1 MNPLKSVIVTLTIV
15 TASACIAADPTITS
29 VTAQQRYPWNGKVD
43 ISYKVTGDIAAT
55 AKERG
60 LITSL
65 KVTATDKVANK
76 TYTATKLSGD
86 RALTAGTHSFVWDLD
101 AEGLLLKSTNVV
113 FTVACEKTPAL
124 YCVIDLSAGANATS
138 YAVSYMS
145 APPSGGFNVDAYKTT
160 KLVLRRI
167 ESGSFKMCGQY
178 NVTLTKPFYCAVF
191 EMTQKQYKLV
201 VGSNP
206 SYYSG
211 DKRPVEGISYKIIRG
226 SSNGAKWPS
235 SSSVDSSSIMGKL
248 RSRTGLAFDIPTE
261 AQWEYACR
269 AGTTSKFN
277 NGGDSESDLKKLGRY
292 SGNVTDGKGGYSSN
306 TTTVGS
312 YLPNAWGLY
321 DMHGNVIEWC
331 LDWYSGSLTN
341 NVVDPKGPS
350 SGSQRAARGGSWYNG
365 AVGSPNRDH
374 NSPTYADKYYSFG
387 IRLCR
392 TLSVA
397 DTTGSLCSGVS
408 SSKKVDIASGARIAA
423 ATEQIQYST
432 NWVSGAASGATAVVA
447 VGNTTLKSA
456 TGSGSVNWTP
466 AHNTTYT
473 LTHKV
478 MSGGTQVGSTLTA
491 TFQATNVRYV
501 VTWKD
506 EDGSI
511 LKTESVLDGT
521 MPVYGGVPTKDPT
534 NQYAFAGWT
543 PAVSSVTGAATYTA
557 TYVLLNPEAP
567 VISPASGT
575 TFDSTLS
582 VSMTCPTEGA
592 NIYYTTNGADPTVES
607 TAYQRFRIYGKTT
620 VKAIAEKNGLLS
632 EIATAEY
639 ALGRCGDPVIS
650 LEDGM
655 EFAHSNQVVSIR
667 RRGKDREGVLRY
679 TLDGSDPTSESPV
692 YEGPFVI
699 NDSIEVK
706 AKVFSDL
713 YFDSAIVTSSLVRV
727 WENVATPVIDS
738 VASFTGSKAKVVISS
753 ATEGASIYY
762 TLDGSVPDTTSAVYT
777 GPIYVTDSCTVK
789 AYAVMPDYLNSA
801 VAAQGVE
808 KVWVIGDALGKPD
821 HVFTTDG
828 DDGSGWIK
836 VDDATAPNGEAMRSG
851 AITHGQSSVLAT
863 TVVGPGTLTFSWRT
877 SCEED
882 ALQEWDHVELSVDD
896 TVVQKLDGI
905 TAWTNETVRI
915 EGDGE
920 HIVEWRYVKDYVES
934 VGEDAAWVAGY
945 GWVSDYTETQTTDV
959 PVPYTWLRHH
969 DPEIIDEYDA
979 YEAAASAMAAN
990 GRNRVWEC
998 YAIGLNPTLAT
1009 SNFRITAFPM
1019 KEDGTPDLANIVFEP
1034 AQAQWNVLGARAILK
1049 GAAELAGPWVE
1060 IPANDGGGT
1069 ASSQGGEP
1077 VPRFFKMEVIL
1088 P

>member
-1 MNPLKSVIVTLTIV
+1 M
-15 TASACIAADPTITS
+15 
-29 VTAQQRYPWNGKVD
+29 
-43 ISYKVTGDIAAT
+43 
-55 AKERG
+55 
-60 LITSL
+60 
-65 KVTATDKVANK
+65 
-76 TYTATKLSGD
+76 
-86 RALTAGTHSFVWDLD
+86 
-101 AEGLLLKSTNVV
+101 
-113 FTVACEKTPAL
+113 
-124 YCVIDLSAGANATS
+124 
-138 YAVSYMS
+138 
-145 APPSGGFNVDAYKTT
+145 
-160 KLVLRRI
+160 
-167 ESGSFKMCGQY
+167 
-178 NVTLTKPFYCAVF
+178 
-191 EMTQKQYKLV
+191 
-201 VGSNP
+201 
-206 SYYSG
+206 
-211 DKRPVEGISYKIIRG
+211 
-226 SSNGAKWPS
+226 
-235 SSSVDSSSIMGKL
+235 
-248 RSRTGLAFDIPTE
+248 
-261 AQWEYACR
+261 
-269 AGTTSKFN
+269 
-277 NGGDSESDLKKLGRY
+277 
-292 SGNVTDGKGGYSSN
+292 
-306 TTTVGS
+306 
-312 YLPNAWGLY
+312 
-321 DMHGNVIEWC
+321 
-331 LDWYSGSLTN
+331 
-341 NVVDPKGPS
+341 
-350 SGSQRAARGGSWYNG
+350 
-365 AVGSPNRDH
+365 
-374 NSPTYADKYYSFG
+374 YSFAG
-387 IRLCR
+387 W
-392 TLSVA
+392 SP
-397 DTTGSLCSGVS
+397 D
-408 SSKKVDIASGARIAA
+408 
-423 ATEQIQYST
+423 
-432 NWVSGAASGATAVVA
+432 VVA
-447 VGNTTLKSA
+447 V
-456 TGSGSVNWTP
+456 SGP
-466 AHNTTYT
+466 
-473 LTHKV
+473 
-478 MSGGTQVGSTLTA
+478 
-491 TFQATNVRYV
+491 
-501 VTWKD
+501 
-506 EDGSI
+506 
-511 LKTESVLDGT
+511 
-521 MPVYGGVPTKDPT
+521 
-534 NQYAFAGWT
+534 
-543 PAVSSVTGAATYTA
+543 ATYTA
-557 TYVLLNPEAP
+557 TYVRLNPEDP
-567 VISPASGT
+567 VISPESGT
-575 TFDSTLS
+575 TFDSSLT
-582 VSMTCPTEGA
+582 VSISCSTAGA
-592 NIYYTTNGADPTVES
+592 NIYYTTNGIDPTVES
-607 TAYQRFRIYGKTT
+607 SRYQRFRIYGKTT
-620 VKAIAEKNGLLS
+620 VKAIAEKDGLLS
-632 EIATAEY
+632 EVAMAEY

-753 ATEGASIYY
+753 ATEGATIYY

-821 HVFTTDG
+821 HVFTTDE
-828 DDGSGWIK
+828 DGGAGWIK
-836 VDDATAPNGEAMRSG
+836 VDDATASNGEAMRSG

-1034 AQAQWNVLGARAILK
+1034 AQAQWNVPGARAILK